1 MTNNIKVGDLVKL
14 MNDDSSAGI
23 MEVKRI
29 SKRSIKRKDPKAE
42 LDVLYKKEHW
52 LRRTMRYA
60 MSFRHRKSLK
70 SIPVRYLRKLTW
82 MEKQLL
88 ERSLES

>member
-14 MNDDSSAGI
+14 MTDDSSAGI

-42 LDVLYKKEHW
+42 LDVNYKKEHW
-52 LRRTMRYA
+52 VKRMMHAL
-60 MSFRHRKSLK
+60 SFRERKNIR

-82 MEKQLL
+82 MERQLL
-88 ERSLES
+88 ERSLEV